1 MCYTPGC
8 CQKTLSKLYNFT
20 LLSLILRYVSVF
32 KNCFSTTMVYH
43 MVYGMYNSHA
53 MWCLDIMEY
62 FWLTV
67 NTQKSYPDLTSSMF
81 YFLILKVKKK
91 SLSGLF
97 IILFQKIS
105 FHWFFGLNLPP
116 LPRLKSQFTFI
127 LALGNFAVWNTHS
140 FWIFFD
146 LHGFFVPHEV
156 TVPVI
161 IVGLRSI

>member
-32 KNCFSTTMVYH
+32 KNCFSTTMVHH

-62 FWLTV
+62 FWRR
-67 NTQKSYPDLTSSMF
+67 
-81 YFLILKVKKK
+81 LILRKVILILHLACFLFNFESKKK
-91 SLSGLF
+91 SLSG
-97 IILFQKIS
+97 QKIS
-105 FHWFFGLNLPP
+105 FHWFFGFNLPP

-140 FWIFFD
+140 LGIFFD

>member
-32 KNCFSTTMVYH
+32 KNCFSTTMVHH
-43 MVYGMYNSHA
+43 MVHGMYNSHA

-62 FWLTV
+62 FWR
-67 NTQKSYPDLTSSMF
+67 Q
-81 YFLILKVKKK
+81 LILRKVILILHLARFFFFLKVKKK

-105 FHWFFGLNLPP
+105 FHWFFGLNLRP
-116 LPRLKSQFTFI
+116 LPCLKSQFTFI

-140 FWIFFD
+140 LGIFFD

-161 IVGLRSI
+161 IVELRSI